1 MTCSQT
7 LVTIHFKIWLTDDGC
22 NSIVSSVRSSNSHP
36 DLLVIQQHP
45 TFSDHTYPLHISR
58 PHCDI
63 NWDHFASCGGYKD
76 NTFITLET
84 TWRSRRPLL
93 SAHHRPDIHYWVNSQ
108 CIGQGG
114 QSGADLKF
122 SWPHCN
128 RAGPSQPLIPQ
139 CIFFHRMHLHSD
151 QLYWIF
157 LWFRSWSKHFWMALL
172 WFLLR
177 SWRSQFVLIHHSYK
191 LGSSCVLSYL

>member
-1 MTCSQT
+1 M
-7 LVTIHFKIWLTDDGC
+7 
-22 NSIVSSVRSSNSHP
+22 
-36 DLLVIQQHP
+36 IQQHP

-76 NTFITLET
+76 NTCIPLGT

-157 LWFRSWSKHFWMALL
+157 LWFRSWSKHFGMAFMFPIDSEVEDHSLCL
-172 WFLLR
+172 YTTATSWAVPVFCHICRCHICISSNFILR
-177 SWRSQFVLIHHSYK
+177 SK
-191 LGSSCVLSYL
+191 